1 MFLTLAT
8 ADLGPGLAGM
18 QAWWQTGAVLV
29 CVMAATAWLTARWL
43 IRRRSG
49 CAGDCSR
56 CVAGG
61 AETRPGQG
69 ACGHTHGGTGIRS
82 ESLRVV
88 RSGGPPGQAMPA
100 NLPSRGDV

>member
-1 MFLTLAT
+1 MFPILAT
-8 ADLGPGLAGM
+8 AHARYLADLGPGLPDV

-43 IRRRSG
+43 IRRKKG

-61 AETRPGQG
+61 AATTPGPG

-82 ESLRVV
+82 DSLRVV
-88 RSGGPPGQAMPA
+88 RSGGPP
-100 NLPSRGDV
+100 